1 MASFLVL
8 APAGDDAP
16 ERVRFIRDG
25 FSWGALVF
33 GPFYL
38 LANRAWLAGF
48 ATLVIAILLSVAGL
62 YEGLSFAAGIASLA
76 LNLFIALEG
85 REWKA
90 RAMERR
96 GFRLKDVIVADDI
109 ETAEEIYF
117 SGLDSASPFSAIRAA
132 ADPWPAG
139 GIGLMDA
146 YSKK

>member
-8 APAGDDAP
+8 EPAGDDAP

-25 FSWGALVF
+25 FSWAGLIF

-38 LANRAWLAGF
+38 LASRAWIAGF
-48 ATLVIAILLSVAGL
+48 STLVISILLSVAGF
-62 YEGLSFAAGIASLA
+62 YEGLSFAAGAASLA

-90 RAMERR
+90 AAMERR
-96 GFRLKDVIVADDI
+96 GFRLRDVIVASDI

-117 SGLDSASPFSAIRAA
+117 SGRESVSPFSAIRAT
-132 ADPWPAG
+132 DPWPAG